1 MRPRTRCFSLS
12 QVVAGGLEQ
21 RGVLELGLTPVVGKE
36 HLQVCKWTTLL
47 EPVILKV
54 LEYILPKCNHVHI
67 CQRQIPTVPLL
78 HVSNDFIDHSPRY
91 LIQVLFHMVNLIFEM
106 HYFPLHQILFNSE
119 NRTLF
124 QRKDK

>member
-1 MRPRTRCFSLS
+1 MRPRTRCFSLR

-54 LEYILPKCNHVHI
+54 LEYIYSQNV
-67 CQRQIPTVPLL
+67 TM
-78 HVSNDFIDHSPRY
+78 FIS
-91 LIQVLFHMVNLIFEM
+91 V
-106 HYFPLHQILFNSE
+106 
-119 NRTLF
+119 
-124 QRKDK
+124 KDKYLLFLCYMFLITLLIIHPDT